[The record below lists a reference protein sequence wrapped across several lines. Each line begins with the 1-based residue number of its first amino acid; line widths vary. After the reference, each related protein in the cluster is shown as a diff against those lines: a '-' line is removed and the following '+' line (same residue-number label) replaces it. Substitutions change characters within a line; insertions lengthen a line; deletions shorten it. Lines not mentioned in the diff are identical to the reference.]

1 VAQVWIT
8 ERRADVDSVLTRLRQ
23 ATDVYEQQKRTTE
36 EGLLA
41 RNAIIVEAALTTT
54 LSYEEIGEAAG
65 ISLSGVWKVCE
76 AAGISR
82 QRVRQPRAAGAG

>member
-1 VAQVWIT
+1 VDNP
-8 ERRADVDSVLTRLRQ
+8 ERNDVDILIMPRLRS
-23 ATDVYEQQKRTTE
+23 AAEEYERQKQRTE
-36 EGLLA
+36 EALLA
-41 RNAIIVEAALTTT
+41 RNAIIVQAALETT

-82 QRVRQPRAAGAG
+82 QRVRQPRAAGGG